1 MAVSAIATPVYFS
14 PAYNPLKF
22 IYDSTNKNNEG
33 FKYVFDVYESG
44 TANKIGERKV
54 LPRPTDGY
62 GEIDLSKLLQSQVT
76 HDFNLSTT
84 EDTTAP
90 NSFYKYDVKVGEEYV
105 TVINYTASVADNGA
119 GYVEITAT
127 HAFQVG
133 DRVVIAQA
141 DGGVAN
147 PNLEGLFIVVNIN
160 TTVSFTVNSLF
171 ADVTDATINGAVRYA
186 DNRKTIVR
194 DLATSNNNYVF
205 NGVRPWTLWRTYS
218 EAPYILSS
226 ATDKFLTDMPSTYW
240 ITPTQNIYVNL
251 SAAGTTTGRMYFEND
266 GGDILYYTVN
276 ASGFV
281 VQANVGASA
290 NPSTVV
296 SGTAGHIKSD
306 TEYYDVWYTNAAGT
320 QHSQKYRLYIDRRC
334 SISDYEIYFLDRM
347 GTINSFSFQLRAY
360 ERGTVT
366 RDTYNKDI
374 EGSVPSSTWT
384 YGLDEFGLKTFTVN
398 EERTIELNS
407 NFMTEEMS
415 DYFAQLVTSPLT
427 YIKNGSNYE
436 AVIVT
441 DSGYEL
447 SKERNKKLIRK
458 TITVKLANQNV
469 ING

>member
-22 IYDSTNKNNEG
+22 IYDSTNKNLDG
-33 FKYVFDVYESG
+33 FKYVFDIYESG
-44 TANKIGERKV
+44 TSNKIGERKV
-54 LPRPTDGY
+54 LPRPDGY

-76 HDFNLSTT
+76 HDFDLSTT
-84 EDTTAP
+84 EDVTAP

-105 TVINYTASVADNGA
+105 TLISYTASLADDSGS
-119 GYVEITAT
+119 VEITAT

-133 DRVVIAQA
+133 DKVVITQD

-147 PNLEGLFIVVNIN
+147 PNLEGLFIVTAIN
-160 TTVSFTVNSLF
+160 GTTSFTVDSPWI
-171 ADVTDATINGAVRYA
+171 DVTDATINGSVRYA

-194 DLATSNNNYVF
+194 DLAASNNNYVF
-205 NGVRPWTLWRTYS
+205 NGVRPWRLWRTYS

-226 ATDKFLTDMPSTYW
+226 STDLFLTDMPSTYW
-240 ITPTQNIYVNL
+240 ITPSQNIYVNL
-251 SAAGTTTGRMYFEND
+251 CANLVTTGRMYFEND
-266 GGDILYYTVN
+266 GGDLMYYTVN
-276 ASGFV
+276 ANSFV
-281 VQANVGASA
+281 LQANIGASA

-296 SGTAGHIKSD
+296 NGTAGHIKSD
-306 TEYYDVWYTNAAGT
+306 TEYYDVWYANNEG
-320 QHSQKYRLYIDRRC
+320 SRRSIKYRIYIDRRC
-334 SISDYEIYFLDRM
+334 AINNYEIYFLDRM
-347 GTINSFSFQLRAY
+347 GTINSFAFQLRAY
-360 ERGTVT
+360 ERGTVQ

-374 EGSVPSSTWT
+374 EGEVVTSVWT

-398 EERTIELNS
+398 EERTIELNT
-407 NFMTEEMS
+407 NWMTEEMS

-427 YIKNGSNYE
+427 YIKNGTAYE

-447 SKERNKKLIRK
+447 NKSRNKNLIRK
-458 TITVKLANQNV
+458 TITVKFANQNV